1 MIITRLIKC
10 YFFLGLAGI
19 ENPLSIETLDYNFQ
33 RYVIRNDH
41 CYTPHVSPTEKLTK
55 RLTNE
60 KNITTKVDPEKS
72 SVNKTKA
79 TRKTRESNT
88 SESSETE
95 NTTSQLQNILEDS
108 SETESSDISS
118 EEADHD
124 SDLDYNIHSRNKKA
138 IRKTGKRGNRP
149 IVRSSRDNHNTSS
162 ANTNNSKNQS
172 SKRRHFASASLSE
185 DIESVDGG
193 NSSSNQ
199 SKPNNDS
206 NIKKRPGR
214 IPLKKPI
221 LTSTPVRSIPKI
233 GNKTMPPIVK
243 TNERV
248 HDIINKAIKREENT
262 PSTSTVTP
270 VSTPTTT
277 TAQPILLINQIVNN
291 NQICIKKEKKQPAHV
306 EALYSDMSSLFSTP
320 DIIKK
325 NPATNAHI
333 VITQAL
339 PTHKMIKPQITSAA
353 PSSNT
358 TIISSMSAV
367 STASILPTIPTT
379 INNAFGQQ
387 QQQGQHK
394 TFVEEENDK
403 QLDLIDSI
411 VQKQLEEEKQQIQ
424 NVQHAEEDEK
434 NKHIIPN
441 IVKMLETSTE
451 FQQQIHNPATQ
462 HQQSNAN
469 VTASLM
475 DDILPEDLLQ
485 HVAELAENKE
495 LQAVL
500 DKQVLGVSNL
510 NSIIPNMS
518 TSIVQTTLS
527 QTQTVP
533 LTIISS
539 LSPAARKDPIKI
551 IRSDGRVI
559 TLPPIEAPATRGAKR
574 RAQNGNTIDDNK
586 KTNNITQAK
595 STQEEKIII
604 NPAAPVGKI
613 FVEEGSKVLNRRNSV
628 QQKVVP
634 ITLNNAPTILKNM
647 TPTITEVIST
657 AASVNKGM
665 NSTLKTTRRQSSTNS
680 TNLAVLQE
688 PDDIDSD
695 ESWNSEDDPDR

>member
-1 MIITRLIKC
+1 M
-10 YFFLGLAGI
+10 
-19 ENPLSIETLDYNFQ
+19 
-33 RYVIRNDH
+33 
-41 CYTPHVSPTEKLTK
+41 
-55 RLTNE
+55 
-60 KNITTKVDPEKS
+60 
-72 SVNKTKA
+72 
-79 TRKTRESNT
+79 
-88 SESSETE
+88 
-95 NTTSQLQNILEDS
+95 
-108 SETESSDISS
+108 
-118 EEADHD
+118 
-124 SDLDYNIHSRNKKA
+124 
-138 IRKTGKRGNRP
+138 
-149 IVRSSRDNHNTSS
+149 RSSRDHHNTSG
-162 ANTNNSKNQS
+162 ANTSNSKNQS
-172 SKRRHFASASLSE
+172 SKRRQFASASLSE
-185 DIESVDGG
+185 DLESVDGG

-199 SKPNNDS
+199 SKPNND

-221 LTSTPVRSIPKI
+221 ITSTPVRNVPKI

-262 PSTSTVTP
+262 HSTSTATP
-270 VSTPTTT
+270 VSITTTT
-277 TAQPILLINQIVNN
+277 TAQPILLTNQIVNN

-325 NPATNAHI
+325 NPATNANI
-333 VITQAL
+333 VITQTL
-339 PTHKMIKPQITSAA
+339 PTNKMIKPQITSAA
-353 PSSNT
+353 PSNT
-358 TIISSMSAV
+358 TIISSMCVV
-367 STASILPTIPTT
+367 STASILPAIQTT

-387 QQQGQHK
+387 EPQQQGQHK

-424 NVQHAEEDEK
+424 IVQHAEEDEK

-451 FQQQIHNPATQ
+451 FQQQIHDPATQ

-469 VTASLM
+469 VAVSLM

-485 HVAELAENKE
+485 HVAELSENKE
-495 LQAVL
+495 LQEVL

-510 NSIIPNMS
+510 NSIIPNM
-518 TSIVQTTLS
+518 TNSIVQTTIS
-527 QTQTVP
+527 QAQTVP

-574 RAQNGNTIDDNK
+574 RAQNGNSIDDNK
-586 KTNNITQAK
+586 KTNIITQAK
-595 STQEEKIII
+595 STQDEKIIT
-604 NPAAPVGKI
+604 NPSTPVAKI
-613 FVEEGSKVLNRRNSV
+613 LVNESSKVLNRRNSI

-634 ITLNNAPTILKNM
+634 IVSTTAPTILKSM
-647 TPTITEVIST
+647 TPTSTEVIPT

-665 NSTLKTTRRQSSTNS
+665 NSTSKTNRRQSSTNS
-680 TNLAVLQE
+680 PNLAVVQE